1 MAMTTM
7 MISEQAGISVIAEA
21 VQQGRRTLDVSEEE
35 SERYRCYR
43 CQSLNDGRPGHS

>member
-35 SERYRCYR
+35 SERHRCH
-43 CQSLNDGRPGHS
+43 SLNDGRPGHS